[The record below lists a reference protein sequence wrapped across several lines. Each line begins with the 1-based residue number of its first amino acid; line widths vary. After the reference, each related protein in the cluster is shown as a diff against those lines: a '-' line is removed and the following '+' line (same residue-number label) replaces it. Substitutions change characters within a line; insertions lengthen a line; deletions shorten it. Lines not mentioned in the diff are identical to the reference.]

1 MHFHDI
7 AHLLPHKCLGDGRI
21 DGNLV
26 FQKVHLMWAD
36 DGERLFAIGIQ
47 IGHLYLGEQTYDIRG
62 QSIRID
68 DLGEPKYLL
77 QKTNST
83 NQS

>member
-1 MHFHDI
+1 M
-7 AHLLPHKCLGDGRI
+7 RT
-21 DGNLV
+21 
-26 FQKVHLMWAD
+26 D
-36 DGERLFAIGIQ
+36 DGESLFAVGSQ
-47 IGHLYLGEQTYDIRG
+47 ICHLYLGEQAYDIRG

>member
-1 MHFHDI
+1 M
-7 AHLLPHKCLGDGRI
+7 RT
-21 DGNLV
+21 
-26 FQKVHLMWAD
+26 D
-36 DGERLFAIGIQ
+36 DGKRLFAVGIQ
-47 IGHLYLGEQTYDIRG
+47 IGHLYLGKQAYDIRG

-68 DLGEPKYLL
+68 DLGEPEYLL